1 MVARVWS
8 LMRFLIKGSV
18 AGGAVYLVYDQELLG
33 PSDKSQAALQKA
45 GEVVPPAVY
54 QFSQYVCQQTG
65 LQIPQLPAPPKIYFP
80 VRDSW
85 NAGTGRKKG
94 EHRTEFRLR
103 SLRAEGTLERQPG
116 LRRLPVCWTLLPP
129 HFPLVR
135 PTKCGRHP
143 LHSLRYVPSLVRL
156 PGLGQVPDPRCRGSS
171 LLLVRGGL
179 VLSLSLPADA
189 EASPGLV
196 RAPILAQGGRA
207 RAQAHR
213 RPEMLLRTFSLHCF
227 HPRLCCENS
236 LSSE

>member
-1 MVARVWS
+1 MWS

-103 SLRAEGTLERQPG
+103 SLRGEFAKR
-116 LRRLPVCWTLLPP
+116 PVSASPCS
-129 HFPLVR
+129 
-135 PTKCGRHP
+135 C
-143 LHSLRYVPSLVRL
+143 PSLSCWI
-156 PGLGQVPDPRCRGSS
+156 GPD
-171 LLLVRGGL
+171 
-179 VLSLSLPADA
+179 DA
-189 EASPGLV
+189 RTV
-196 RAPILAQGGRA
+196 GR
-207 RAQAHR
+207 
-213 RPEMLLRTFSLHCF
+213 
-227 HPRLCCENS
+227 
-236 LSSE
+236 